1 MPPPPDTTDTPGP
14 AALEARLAAL
24 EARVRVLEDENAL
37 HRLMTSYGP
46 AVDSGSADEAGALW
60 TSDGTYETDG
70 GPGVMQGS
78 AGVAAMVRG
87 RGHQSLLPNCAHQ
100 VGPGVVRVDGDRAEA
115 TTYSR
120 VYLREGDT
128 YRVWRVAVNEWHFV
142 RTDAGWRI
150 ERRVNR
156 SLGHPDSTGL
166 LRHALD
172 IA

>member
-1 MPPPPDTTDTPGP
+1 MPQPTPPPLDVAD
-14 AALEARLAAL
+14 RLAAL
-24 EARVRVLEDENAL
+24 EARVRLLEDEVAL

-60 TSDGTYETDG
+60 TADGTYETDG
-70 GPGVMQGS
+70 GTAGVMQGS

-87 RGHQSLLPNCAHQ
+87 KGHQSLLPNCAHQ
-100 VGPGVVRVDGDRAEA
+100 VGPGVVKVEGDRAEA

-142 RTDAGWRI
+142 RTADGWRI
-150 ERRVNR
+150 ERRINR
-156 SLGHPDSTGL
+156 SLGHPESAGL

-172 IA
+172 LA

>member
-1 MPPPPDTTDTPGP
+1 MPQLPDPT
-14 AALEARLAAL
+14 AAPDLDARLAAL

-46 AVDSGSADEAGALW
+46 AVDSGSAEEAGALW
-60 TSDGTYETDG
+60 TADGTYETDG
-70 GPGVMQGS
+70 GPGVMEGS

-120 VYLREGDT
+120 VYLREGDA
-128 YRVWRVAVNEWHFV
+128 YRVWRVAANHWQFA
-142 RTDAGWRI
+142 RTDAGWKVV
-150 ERRVNR
+150 RRLNR
-156 SLGHPDSTGL
+156 SLGHPESQAI

-172 IA
+172 LS

>member
-1 MPPPPDTTDTPGP
+1 MSQSPSPLPEPDP
-14 AALEARLAAL
+14 ADLAERLVAL
-24 EARVRVLEDENAL
+24 EARVRLLEDENAL

-46 AVDSGSADEAGALW
+46 AVDSGSADEAGDLW
-60 TSDGTYETDG
+60 TTDGTYETDG
-70 GPGVMQGS
+70 GTGVMEGS

-128 YRVWRVAVNEWHFV
+128 YRVWRVAVNQWHFV

-150 ERRVNR
+150 ERRINR
-156 SLGHPDSTGL
+156 SLGHPESAGL
-166 LRHALD
+166 LRHALELS
-172 IA
+172 

>member
-1 MPPPPDTTDTPGP
+1 MPPSSDPHDVERR
-14 AALEARLAAL
+14 LERRLEAL
-24 EARVRVLEDENAL
+24 EARVRLLEDENTL

-46 AVDSGSADEAGALW
+46 AVDSGSADEAGDLW
-60 TSDGTYETDG
+60 TADGTYETDG
-70 GPGVMQGS
+70 GVGVMEGS

-120 VYLREGDT
+120 VYLREGDA

-142 RTDAGWRI
+142 RTDAGWKIQRRI
-150 ERRVNR
+150 NR
-156 SLGHPDSTGL
+156 SLGHPESSGL

-172 IA
+172 LA

>member
-1 MPPPPDTTDTPGP
+1 MPPSTDPH
-14 AALEARLAAL
+14 AASTDIEQRLAAL
-24 EARVRVLEDENAL
+24 EARVHLLEDENAL

-60 TSDGTYETDG
+60 TTDGTYETDG
-70 GPGVMQGS
+70 GPGVMEGS

-100 VGPGVVRVDGDRAEA
+100 VGPGVVKVDGDRAEA

-120 VYLREGDT
+120 VYLRDGDSF
-128 YRVWRVAVNEWHFV
+128 RVWRVAVNEWHFV
-142 RTDAGWRI
+142 RTGAGWRVQ
-150 ERRVNR
+150 RRINR
-156 SLGHPDSTGL
+156 RLGHPESTAL

-172 IA
+172 QT